1 MNSIQEI
8 TLEANDPNSKNNYSK
23 LLIKKRSND
32 GIYFC
37 QLSLRNNDTTNVL
50 FELGNLIET
59 EKYIEQYIKI
69 FSDVLTFENYS
80 TILTGHADLIKT
92 LVQLEHDVLASDS
105 WDSTIKLSN
114 LTTMSLI
121 KTLQNHTGSLNSLL
135 KVKLDTGL
143 TFLISGSQD
152 SAVKVLNKFM
162 VFINF
167 PFYQME
173 I

>member
-1 MNSIQEI
+1 M
-8 TLEANDPNSKNNYSK
+8 
-23 LLIKKRSND
+23 
-32 GIYFC
+32 
-37 QLSLRNNDTTNVL
+37 
-50 FELGNLIET
+50 
-59 EKYIEQYIKI
+59 
-69 FSDVLTFENYS
+69 
-80 TILTGHADLIKT
+80 
-92 LVQLEHDVLASDS
+92 ASDS